1 MALLKYGMLILILP
15 LFAFMAAHKFYVSV
29 TQVTYSAEAEALQ
42 ITSRIFI
49 DDLENVLATRY
60 GAALHLATRQEAA
73 DADSYIE
80 KYLHTK
86 LALRMNGRETPYR
99 FLGKRYDNDIV
110 VCYLEVPEIPP
121 GSIKSIEIQNE
132 MLTDLYEEQKNIV
145 HLLINDI
152 RKSFVLVRENN
163 KAMLNL

>member
-29 TQVTYSAEAEALQ
+29 TQVSYSAEAEALQ

-49 DDLENVLATRY
+49 DDFENVLATRY
-60 GAALHLATRQEAA
+60 GAALHLATREEAS
-73 DADSYIE
+73 DADKYIE
-80 KYLHTK
+80 KYLQTK
-86 LALRMNGRETPYR
+86 FVLRINGRETAYR

-110 VCYLEVPEIPP
+110 VCYMEIPEIPP
-121 GSIKSIEIQNE
+121 GSIKSVEIQNE
-132 MLTDLYEEQKNIV
+132 MLTDLYDEQKNIV